1 MIESLIKCVYEYYDS
16 ALAQCHYGNM
26 EFEFIVTRYH
36 RYNDFLEDFEV
47 EIFNKRF
54 KDKKSLVQISAELGY
69 KSHSSVSKIITSA
82 LKKLEKVEKMISRC

>member
-1 MIESLIKCVYEYYDS
+1 MKKKLIECVYEYYDFAS
-16 ALAQCHYGNM
+16 MQCHFGNM
-26 EFEFIVTRYH
+26 EFEFIINRYH
-36 RYNDFLEDFEV
+36 RYNEILEDFEV

-54 KDKKSLVQISAELGY
+54 KEKKSLVQISAELGY